1 MLYFLAHE
9 LMKGIQTNISMKFKL
24 SLIHLFFVL
33 LVVVSAPASA
43 QVGQDSLDLYLLVG
57 QSNMAGRAPLDD
69 SSKMTDTGILMLDKG
84 NNWVPATDP
93 MHFDK
98 PDVVGIGPGIAFARE
113 MLRNGGGR
121 KIGLIPCAVGGSPI
135 RVWEPDSAYLNGRP
149 YDDAVKR
156 ARVALGRGRLM
167 GILWH
172 QGESDNNIEDTA
184 VYMGKLKALIQRFR
198 TDLND
203 PELPF
208 VAGEVGYFLKSTPIN
223 VVIDRLP
230 GVVANTAVVSA
241 EGLTDKGD
249 RTHFDARSARELGRR
264 YGQAM
269 IRQEKRIGRL

>member
-9 LMKGIQTNISMKFKL
+9 LMKGIQTNNSMKLRL
-24 SLIHLFFVL
+24 SLIPLFFL
-33 LVVVSAPASA
+33 ILVVVTAPASA
-43 QVGQDSLDLYLLVG
+43 QVGQDSLDLYLLIG

-69 SSKMTDTGILMLDKG
+69 SSKMTDPGILMLDKY

-98 PDVVGIGPGIAFARE
+98 PDVVGVGPGIAFARE
-113 MLRNGGGR
+113 MLRNGRGR

-135 RVWEPDSAYLNGRP
+135 RVWEPDSAYLNGHP

-167 GILWH
+167 GIIWH
-172 QGESDNNIEDTA
+172 QGESDNNVADTA

-208 VAGEVGYFLKSTPIN
+208 VAGEIGYFLKSTPIN
-223 VVIDRLP
+223 AVIDRLP
-230 GVVANTAVVSA
+230 GVVANTAVISA

-269 IRQEKRIGRL
+269 IRQEMRIGRL